1 MICLMK
7 RNFCL
12 PVWFAKVL
20 LEMRGCLEN
29 NFVKGIWSVISFIA
43 FGALCWG
50 TGWREVET
58 LRVNEQSIY
67 VEGLDPF
74 ARQLDYDLSNLN
86 TRGLYP
92 EILRWG
98 TQRNVAVD
106 YSGGLFSNRLN
117 LGLEG
122 EKRTSANFTPR
133 LMPFGGPLPYSQ
145 GRDFTFTLD
154 EPGNYV
160 STDFDFIEFYQYAI
174 PFYESSGELEFSV
187 GEYGSMT
194 SSITTKLPMNS
205 LQMAID
211 VSWREFGDFRDG
223 NDVALT
229 DSLDLENPKVR
240 YIDEAEGQDI
250 YRIRQIETSGKYTF
264 SPSQYLEFNG
274 RYSDAE
280 GIFFPE
286 LRMDAAYDRGSNVS
300 AVYHVRNPSAS
311 VQNLSIRAFTS
322 NAQQELNDRWRY
334 SKIRDLEEPQID
346 DFSSQAQSRS
356 YTQGFDFRA
365 IKDFS
370 DSQIG
375 FGMRRYWQRWEAN
388 SEVRG
393 VASEMLPLINQS
405 NLGAYLEGQRYLGN
419 FMVTAAIR
427 IDQFD
432 TEVDGDLGFIRKY
445 RPEVVR
451 RIQDSAL
458 SASVRLNYDLN
469 DSSQV
474 FLEFGHAARSPDPNE
489 MYVQYQYERAPG
501 NTLLWV
507 GNPDLESVKNT
518 SFNAGFETNLKRLKF
533 QIKSFYSRVQ
543 DMIYLES
550 FSPDLG
556 EGGSFIG
563 TAMSYNNVDAILY
576 GGETSLELKLTD
588 SLKVEGGLEFLR
600 GRKTR
605 LDGLSADEDLAEM
618 PPLRARVAMEYNN
631 TLWFGKVEVQMA
643 QAQPNVDESISE
655 SPLDGYTVVNFV
667 LGYYLT
673 ENLLWTVGIENLTD
687 QAYSI
692 KNVNIRNPFT
702 NYGVSNEPGR
712 FVYMSLKWG
721 F

>member
-1 MICLMK
+1 LISRMK
-7 RNFCL
+7 RNYCL
-12 PVWFAKVL
+12 PESVARVL
-20 LEMRGCLEN
+20 LIMRGCLEN
-29 NFVKGIWSVISFIA
+29 NVVKGIWSVISFIV
-43 FGALCWG
+43 FGTLCWG
-50 TGWREVET
+50 SGWREVET
-58 LRVNEQSIY
+58 LRVDEQSIY

-74 ARQLDYDLSNLN
+74 ARQLNYDLSNLD

-98 TQRNVAVD
+98 TQRNVAID
-106 YSGGLFSNRLN
+106 YSGGLFSNRLD

-122 EKRTSANFTPR
+122 EKRTSANFAPR
-133 LMPFGGPLPYSQ
+133 LMPFGGPVSYSQ

-154 EPGNYV
+154 EPGSYV
-160 STDFDFIEFYQYAI
+160 SADFDFIDYYQYAI
-174 PFYESSGELEFSV
+174 PFYESSGEMEFSY

-194 SSITTKLPMNS
+194 TSMTTRLPMDN
-205 LQMAID
+205 LQMAFD
-211 VSWREFGDFRDG
+211 VSWREFGDYRDG
-223 NDVALT
+223 NDVLLT

-240 YIDEAEGQDI
+240 YIDEAEDRDI
-250 YRIRQIETSGKYTF
+250 YQIRQIETSGKYTF

-280 GIFFPE
+280 GVFFPE

-300 AVYHVRNPSAS
+300 AIYHVKNPSAS
-311 VQNLSIRAFTS
+311 VQTLSIRAFTS

-334 SKIRDLEEPQID
+334 SKIRNLEDPQLED
-346 DFSSQAQSRS
+346 YSSQAKSRS

-388 SEVRG
+388 SEVKG
-393 VASEMLPLINQS
+393 VESEMLPLINQS

-419 FMVTAAIR
+419 FMLSAAIR

-432 TEVDGDLGFIRKY
+432 TQVDGDIGFIRKY

-458 SASVRLNYDLN
+458 SASVRLNYDLSDN
-469 DSSQV
+469 NQV
-474 FLEFGHAARSPDPNE
+474 HVEFRHASRSPDPNE

-501 NTLLWV
+501 NTLLWL

-518 SFNAGFETNLKRLKF
+518 SVDVGFETNLSRLKF
-533 QIKSFYSRVQ
+533 QVKGFYSNVQ
-543 DMIYLES
+543 DMIYLENI
-550 FSPDLG
+550 SPALDLG
-556 EGGSFIG
+556 GAFIG

-576 GGETSLELKLTD
+576 GGETSLEIKLTD
-588 SLKVEGGLEFLR
+588 SIKFEGGLELLK

-605 LDGLSADEDLAEM
+605 LDGLSADKDLAEM
-618 PPLRARVAMEYNN
+618 PPLRSRVSIEYNN
-631 TLWFGKVEVQMA
+631 KLWFGKVEVQMA
-643 QAQPNVDESISE
+643 KAQPDVDESISE

-673 ENLLWTVGIENLTD
+673 DNLLWTVGVENVTD

-692 KNVNIRNPFT
+692 KNVNIRNPLT